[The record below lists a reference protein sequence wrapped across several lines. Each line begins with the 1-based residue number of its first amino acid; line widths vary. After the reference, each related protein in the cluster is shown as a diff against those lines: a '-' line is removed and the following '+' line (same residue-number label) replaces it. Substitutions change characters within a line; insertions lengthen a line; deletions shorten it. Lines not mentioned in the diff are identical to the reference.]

1 MFELLA
7 LAQQCAPD
15 VSPLTMAAIVQV
27 ESSRNPYAI
36 GVVGGK
42 LPRQPRTKGEALA
55 AVRQLK
61 ADGFNYSVGIS
72 QVNRYNLHAYGL
84 TEESAF
90 DACANLRAGSRIL
103 QECYGRAL
111 AKMPGREQQALHA
124 AFSCYYSGNFKRGF
138 VPDRPGE
145 PSYVAKVVA
154 QAGKIAAA
162 PQVVP
167 AVGLQPAA
175 SMIALDS
182 AAPFQLVGM
191 PMPAQQPRPM
201 LPPADHAPVLAIG
214 DQQERPREPG
224 PEKGISAQPVR
235 LTGSALPAAPAPSDT
250 KLATVASTSLI
261 F

>member
-15 VSPLTMAAIVQV
+15 VSPLTMAAIIEV
-27 ESSRNPYAI
+27 ESSRNPFAI

-55 AVRQLK
+55 AVQQLK
-61 ADGFNYSVGIS
+61 ASGFNYSVGIS
-72 QVNRYNLHAYGL
+72 QVNRYNLAAYGL

-145 PSYVAKVVA
+145 LSYVAKVVA
-154 QAGKIAAA
+154 RAGKIAST
-162 PQVVP
+162 PLPVSVP
-167 AVGLQPAA
+167 AVVLQPATPA
-175 SMIALDS
+175 VAIDPLAPIRLSAL
-182 AAPFQLVGM
+182 PE
-191 PMPAQQPRPM
+191 QQPRPT
-201 LPPADHAPVLAIG
+201 LPPADHAPVLAIS
-214 DQQERPREPG
+214 DQRASPREA
-224 PEKGISAQPVR
+224 EAREAVSAQPVR
-235 LTGSALPAAPAPSDT
+235 LTGSAPPAAPAPTDT
-250 KLATVASTSLI
+250 KPAMVASASLI